1 MRLILLPGMDGTGI
15 LFDRLLAQLNIP
27 YTVIRLPLGPLQSYA
42 YLEQEICAQLPK
54 EDCILLAES
63 FAGPIAAHIARLNLP
78 QVKALVFI
86 ATFLSPPL
94 PILLFIARFIP
105 LKILLR
111 LPLAGYFVRCL
122 LIGQEY
128 PLARFLTALNE
139 VPSAV
144 IRARLTEVSHLKLR
158 PSARDVNIPALYLCA
173 RSDFLVAKKHAQD
186 FKDHF
191 PSLTVCTIDGTHFLA
206 QSNPIGCAQKI
217 NAFIARVVNKPD

>member
-1 MRLILLPGMDGTGI
+1 MEVALRLILLPGMDGTGI
-15 LFDRLLAQLNIP
+15 LFDHLLAQLNMP
-27 YTVIRLPLGPLQSYA
+27 FAVFQLPLGPLQSYA
-42 YLEQEICAQLPK
+42 YLAQEICAQLPQ

-63 FAGPIAAHIARLNLP
+63 FSGPLAAHIAQLNLP

-111 LPLAGYFVRCL
+111 LPLAGYFVRSL

-144 IRARLTEVSHLKLR
+144 IRARLTAVSRLKLR
-158 PSARDVNIPALYLCA
+158 PSAGGLNIPALYL
-173 RSDFLVAKKHAQD
+173 
-186 FKDHF
+186 
-191 PSLTVCTIDGTHFLA
+191 
-206 QSNPIGCAQKI
+206 
-217 NAFIARVVNKPD
+217 